1 MVFEIEFFSVKLYD
15 FSPKTTLIHSS
26 ALQLRSLLK
35 TCHPTK
41 PLGSKQDLMFGL
53 VLPYQRER
61 SRGVL
66 SPVLLRE
73 GHQIFFGKTDL
84 KPLETE
90 KREFR
95 RLKNK
100 IRDI

>member
-1 MVFEIEFFSVKLYD
+1 MVLRIEVFSVKLYNL
-15 FSPKTTLIHSS
+15 SPKTVLIHSS

-53 VLPYQRER
+53 VLTEQRER

-66 SPVLLRE
+66 SPVLLRG
-73 GHQIFFGKTDL
+73 GHHTFF
-84 KPLETE
+84 E
-90 KREFR
+90 K
-95 RLKNK
+95 L
-100 IRDI
+100 I

>member
-1 MVFEIEFFSVKLYD
+1 MLLEIEFFSGKLYNL
-15 FSPKTTLIHSS
+15 SPKTTLIHSS

-66 SPVLLRE
+66 SPVLLRG
-73 GHQIFFGKTDL
+73 GHHTFF
-84 KPLETE
+84 E
-90 KREFR
+90 K
-95 RLKNK
+95 L
-100 IRDI
+100 I

>member
-1 MVFEIEFFSVKLYD
+1 MVLRIEVFSVKLYNL
-15 FSPKTTLIHSS
+15 SPKTVLIHSS

-53 VLPYQRER
+53 VLTEQRER

-66 SPVLLRE
+66 SPVLLRG
-73 GHQIFFGKTDL
+73 GH
-84 KPLETE
+84 
-90 KREFR
+90 
-95 RLKNK
+95 
-100 IRDI
+100 

>member
-1 MVFEIEFFSVKLYD
+1 MLLEIEFFSGKLYNL
-15 FSPKTTLIHSS
+15 SPKTTLIHSS

-35 TCHPTK
+35 ICQPTE
-41 PLGSKQDLMFGL
+41 PLGSKQDLMFRL

-66 SPVLLRE
+66 SPVLLRG
-73 GHQIFFGKTDL
+73 GHHTFFEKTDL

-100 IRDI
+100 IWVI

>member
-1 MVFEIEFFSVKLYD
+1 
-15 FSPKTTLIHSS
+15 
-26 ALQLRSLLK
+26 
-35 TCHPTK
+35 
-41 PLGSKQDLMFGL
+41 MFGL

-73 GHQIFFGKTDL
+73 GHQIFFEKTDL

-90 KREFR
+90 KMEFK

-100 IRDI
+100 IGVI

>member
-1 MVFEIEFFSVKLYD
+1 MLLEIEFFSGKLYNL
-15 FSPKTTLIHSS
+15 SPKTTLIHSS

-35 TCHPTK
+35 ICQPTK

-66 SPVLLRE
+66 SPVLLRG
-73 GHQIFFGKTDL
+73 GHQIFFEKTDL

-100 IRDI
+100 IGVI